1 MSRPFHGFPVKGAF
15 RGLLRGGAVAT
26 LVGCALVATLVTTAA
41 GGCSNLRTLP
51 GWRRAVVIAA
61 PSRTGDAETARLL
74 LAADGWQVDVV
85 PQGPAARTRSS
96 VAVYDARK
104 YPKMPDHVREVLE
117 PLGATGGDDAK
128 IDVLPFLTAGPGGS
142 SVVLWLA
149 D

>member
-15 RGLLRGGAVAT
+15 RGLVRGGVLAAF
-26 LVGCALVATLVTTAA
+26 VGGALVATLVTTAT

-51 GWRRAVVIAA
+51 GWRRAVVIHA
-61 PSRTGDAETARLL
+61 PSRAGDAETARLL
-74 LAADGWQVDVV
+74 LASDGWQVNVV

-104 YPKMPDHVREVLE
+104 YPKMPDHVRGVLE
-117 PLGATGGDDAK
+117 PLGATEGDDAK
-128 IDVLPFLTAGPGGS
+128 IDVLPFLTPGPGGA

-149 D
+149 E